1 MKNTIASILILMAVC
16 FSCKEQP
23 EPEQTVFENLPS
35 CCRAN
40 LPCND
45 TPVEKKDITGILVG
59 GLVNAKGELIY
70 YNIRPD
76 SVFNISDKVL
86 PMYKW
91 YGGIYSICNIPEKLI
106 NAGSP
111 QRVKFSCKFIY
122 LYVAPINGQIPQSS
136 GYPVELSRIEII
148 K

>member
-1 MKNTIASILILMAVC
+1 MAGC

-35 CCRAN
+35 CCTSP
-40 LPCND
+40 PCKD
-45 TPVEKKDITGILVG
+45 RPIEKRNITGILVG

-91 YGGIYSICNIPEKLI
+91 YGSIFDVCNMPEKLI

-111 QRVKFSCKFIY
+111 QRVKFSCKLIY

-136 GYPVELSRIEII
+136 GYPIELSRIEIL